1 MGKETGSLEELGIRS
16 SKYDRKEIGKMEQ
29 KKNVLI
35 TGAGGFIGRPTV
47 QATLKNSAWNVQVV
61 VSGRKPYTF
70 PDGVQVYQANLSSPQ
85 DCDRLI
91 QEAKP
96 EILIHLAWDL
106 GVKGYENDISNLMWV
121 ENSLRLFRC
130 FFQNGGRRF
139 VFCGS
144 GAEYGRL
151 GGRRSESPIDVD
163 RSAYGSGKLAFE
175 QLCTSFARQQ
185 GWEFATAR
193 CFSVY
198 GEGDTRKHPAVPGAI
213 TAFLNGEH
221 FECKA
226 PNNVWDFIH
235 VQDVANALA
244 AIAESS
250 FCGVTNVATGKPSL
264 MRHVFERIADKM
276 GCPELLSFQED
287 QQNTTILV
295 ADPTVLNQEVGYRC
309 QIDLE
314 QGLDRTIAWWK
325 EQQKQ
330 QQARQ

>member
-1 MGKETGSLEELGIRS
+1 
-16 SKYDRKEIGKMEQ
+16 MEQ
-29 KKNVLI
+29 KQNVLI

-47 QATLKNSAWNVQVV
+47 LAALKRSGWNVQVV
-61 VSGRKPYTF
+61 VSGRKAYAF
-70 PDGVQVYQANLSSPQ
+70 PTGVAVFQADLSSPQ
-85 DCDRLI
+85 DCERLI

-96 EILIHLAWDL
+96 DILIHLAWDL
-106 GVKGYENDISNLMWV
+106 GVNGYEADVSNLVWM
-121 ENSLRLFRC
+121 ENSLRLFRY

-144 GAEYGRL
+144 GAEYGRF
-151 GGRRSESPIDVD
+151 GGRFTETDRCANRSV
-163 RSAYGSGKLAFE
+163 YGTSKIAFEELCGKLAKE
-175 QLCTSFARQQ
+175 Q
-185 GWEFATAR
+185 GWEFACAR
-193 CFSVY
+193 IFSVY
-198 GEGDTRKHPAVPGAI
+198 GEEDSRKYRAIPGAI

-221 FECKA
+221 FTCKA

-235 VQDVANALA
+235 VEDVANALA

-264 MRHVFERIADKM
+264 MRNVFERVADKM

-325 EQQKQ
+325 EQQK
-330 QQARQ
+330 